1 MLASHMSSVT
11 YSTPSFLSVFHG
23 LIHSHF
29 AGEWYDLHCFVTGQG
44 TNADA
49 VLERMADC
57 LSRT

>member
-1 MLASHMSSVT
+1 MSSVT

-49 VLERMADC
+49 VLEKMADC

>member
-1 MLASHMSSVT
+1 MSSVT